1 MGRNNIFLKTF
12 ILSFLIHIIGI
23 SLFSIFLP
31 LPMKKKK
38 PIELFFY
45 PMLETKKFSPKD
57 RLNLR
62 EIKENIGEEKISP
75 IKEVSSINISSK
87 DVIGEKE
94 YVSQVNL
101 QLDIEKS
108 DFIINIPSFPTLNIQ
123 ENINENLIE
132 GPAGQRK
139 LIYKEK
145 IEYPLWAQKKGI
157 EGKVKIKFWVN
168 PDGRIFDSEIY
179 ISSGNPELDFY
190 AQEIF
195 KKWLFEPINK
205 DEIVW
210 GIITIIF
217 KLK

>member
-1 MGRNNIFLKTF
+1 MERNNIFFKAL

-45 PMLETKKFSPKD
+45 PTSGTKNFSSKD
-57 RLNLR
+57 RLILK
-62 EIKENIGEEKISP
+62 EIKKDIGEEKISP
-75 IKEVSSINISSK
+75 IKELSSINISK
-87 DVIGEKE
+87 EDIIGEKE
-94 YVSQVNL
+94 YLSQVKV

-108 DFIINIPSFPTLNIQ
+108 DFVINIPSIPILNIE
-123 ENINENLIE
+123 ENIGEKLIE
-132 GPAGQRK
+132 GPAGKRK

-145 IEYPLWAQKKGI
+145 IEYPLWAEEKGI

-168 PDGRIFDSEIY
+168 PEGRIFDSEIY

-190 AQEIF
+190 AEENF
-195 KKWLFEPINK
+195 KKWLFEPINRN
-205 DEIVW
+205 ENVW